1 MVGDPT
7 MTAAGATLSS
17 ILKFYDG
24 YLAYKGARIKET
36 DKGLRDDIERR
47 IFMIGRHL
55 DTLEARYLADKDAAG
70 IVVIERMRTSLASF
84 GQDVRLGA
92 VGSTEQSS
100 SVKSLKKGQV
110 RTLIGHDHAVL
121 SRLVEATRMVNQ
133 LLDSQAKGED
143 TGTLLPELEQKIVG
157 VQNRFSDR
165 STFISKL

>member
-1 MVGDPT
+1 MVADPT

-24 YLAYKGARIKET
+24 YLAYKGSRIKET

-47 IFMIGRHL
+47 IFMLGRHF
-55 DTLEARYLADKDAAG
+55 DTLEARYLLDKNVDG
-70 IVVIERMRTSLASF
+70 IVVIERLRTNLASF

-100 SVKSLKKGQV
+100 AVKSLKKDQV

-121 SRLVEATRMVNQ
+121 TRLVEATRMVNE
-133 LLDSQAKGED
+133 LLDSHSKNEAV
-143 TGTLLPELEQKIVG
+143 GTLLLEMEQKIVG
-157 VQNRFSDR
+157 IQNRFSDR
-165 STFISKL
+165 TTFISKL